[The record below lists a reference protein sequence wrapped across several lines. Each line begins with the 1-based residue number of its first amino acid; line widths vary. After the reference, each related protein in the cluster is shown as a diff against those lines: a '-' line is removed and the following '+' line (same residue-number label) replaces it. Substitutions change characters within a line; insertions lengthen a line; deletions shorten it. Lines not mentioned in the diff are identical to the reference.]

1 MSRYKAL
8 ALDIDGT
15 LLNTKKEVTP
25 EVLKEVRRLQEESV
39 PVMIASGR
47 PHEGICHVAKAAWMC
62 TADSCFHLTAERLRN
77 SNPDMLY
84 TIKQF
89 QSNTMMKFLTM

>member
-1 MSRYKAL
+1 MSQYKAL

-39 PVMIASGR
+39 PVMIAFR
-47 PHEGICHVAKAAWMC
+47 E
-62 TADSCFHLTAERLRN
+62 TARRN
-77 SNPDMLY
+77 PPCGESNRHGCVRR
-84 TIKQF
+84 IRAF
-89 QSNTMMKFLTM
+89 I